1 MNIDF
6 THPKETLDVDEGING
21 SDKESSIPYDLP
33 AD

>member
-6 THPKETLDVDEGING
+6 TQPKETLDLDHGLEG

-33 AD
+33 VD